1 MPAISGMLPKG
12 NHRDKHTRPFT
23 PSYGLPLNKNA
34 TNLQVAKR
42 RYPQTPFPC
51 SRGDRGSRG
60 ITSERWRLS
69 QDVGIGGST
78 GEFFATPQESQESLG
93 IAECES
99 VFWGDV
105 HWGRYNL
112 ESNLMNHNW
121 RYCGMFFF
129 FYLMDRWGSNL

>member
-78 GEFFATPQESQESLG
+78 GEFFATPQESQESS
-93 IAECES
+93 AES
-99 VFWGDV
+99 VSDFGLANSDCQRFLILVEW
-105 HWGRYNL
+105 
-112 ESNLMNHNW
+112 
-121 RYCGMFFF
+121 
-129 FYLMDRWGSNL
+129 